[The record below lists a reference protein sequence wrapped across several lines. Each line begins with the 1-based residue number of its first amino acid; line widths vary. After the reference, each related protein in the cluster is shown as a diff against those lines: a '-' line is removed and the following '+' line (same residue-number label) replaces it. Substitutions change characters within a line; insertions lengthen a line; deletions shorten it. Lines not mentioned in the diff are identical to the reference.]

1 MDTVPTEGCS
11 QRRNPEFRK
20 FQSYNKGLLASL
32 LIIALG
38 AQWTNIPS
46 ALGRDKIFILL
57 YRNPQKDSHIQI
69 LGASQSVQVVKN
81 ALANAG
87 DLREMGLIPGSG
99 RSPGK
104 GHGTH
109 SSTIAWRV
117 PGTEEPGGLQ
127 SIASRRVRHDRSD
140 FTRVHAHARARTH
153 THTHTH
159 TQTEAHRHLPKDTVG
174 GAI

>member
-46 ALGRDKIFILL
+46 ALGKDKIFILL

-140 FTRVHAHARARTH
+140 FARVHVHTRAH
-153 THTHTH
+153 THTHTYRGP
-159 TQTEAHRHLPKDTVG
+159 QTSLLRYCWG
-174 GAI
+174 GYIRL

>member
-1 MDTVPTEGCS
+1 MQAYMDTVPTEGCS

-32 LIIALG
+32 LIVALG
-38 AQWTNIPS
+38 AQWTNMPS

-81 ALANAG
+81 VPANAG
-87 DLREMGLIPGSG
+87 DLRETGLIPGSG

-109 SSTIAWRV
+109 SSTVAWRV

-127 SIASRRVRHDRSD
+127 SIAS
-140 FTRVHAHARARTH
+140 
-153 THTHTH
+153 
-159 TQTEAHRHLPKDTVG
+159 
-174 GAI
+174 